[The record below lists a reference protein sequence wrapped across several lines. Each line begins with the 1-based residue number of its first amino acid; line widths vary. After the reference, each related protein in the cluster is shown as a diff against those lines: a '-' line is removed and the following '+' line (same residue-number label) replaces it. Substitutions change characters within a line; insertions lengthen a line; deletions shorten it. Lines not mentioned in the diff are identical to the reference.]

1 MICKILT
8 VSASSWRSH
17 QESGGSMARIQCLKR
32 KSAFDNF
39 GWSLGLCL
47 LRQGAFD
54 AAAQS
59 NSWLGLILF
68 QDLKK
73 KYGNRPVKRMALD
86 LKINKMM
93 KRAGVI

>member
-1 MICKILT
+1 
-8 VSASSWRSH
+8 
-17 QESGGSMARIQCLKR
+17 MARIQCLKK

-39 GWSLGLCL
+39 GWSLGLYL
-47 LRQGAFD
+47 LQQGAFIV
-54 AAAQS
+54 AAQS
-59 NSWLGLILF
+59 NSWLGLIIF